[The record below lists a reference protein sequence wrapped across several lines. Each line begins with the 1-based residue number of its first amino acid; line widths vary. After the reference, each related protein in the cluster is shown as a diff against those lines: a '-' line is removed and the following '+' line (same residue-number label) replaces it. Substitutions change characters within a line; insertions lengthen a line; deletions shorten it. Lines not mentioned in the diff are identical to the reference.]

1 MGGLRAVRLA
11 DYRPPAFLVDG
22 VQLFFDLHR
31 QRTLVTAELRLRR
44 NPAADPAAPCVL
56 NGRDLHLVAL
66 LLDHRPLAMDRFRI
80 ENGDLV
86 LDEVPDR
93 FLLSVTTELDPENNT
108 ALEGLYRSGDLYCTQ
123 CEAEGFRRITFYPDR
138 PDVLA
143 VFTTVIT
150 ADRERFPVLLANGN
164 RIGGGECQDGCHYV
178 VWHDPFP
185 KPSYL
190 FALVAGDL
198 GVIEEVH
205 RTPSGRTVRLQLY
218 AHPRHL
224 GRCGHALASL
234 QRAMEWD
241 ERVYGLECD
250 LDQYMIVAVDDFNM
264 GAMEN
269 KGLNLFNARYLL
281 CAPETA
287 TDDDYEAVE
296 AVVAHE
302 YFHNWTGNRVTCRD
316 WFQLSLKEGLT
327 VFRDQEFTADRTSR
341 PTKRIRDVEFLRSH
355 QFREDASPLAH
366 PVRPRSY
373 VEINNFYTVTVYEK
387 GAEIVRMLHTLLG
400 PERFR
405 EGVRLYLD
413 RHDGRAATIE
423 DFVDALASASGR
435 NLDAFLAWY
444 DQAGT
449 PCLRVRA
456 RYEEAAGRL
465 VCRFEQRLP
474 PTPGQP
480 DKRPVPIPVA
490 IGLLAPDGRELP
502 VRIEGEPEEEGEAPR
517 TRVVEVDGAWREVVF
532 TGLAE
537 RPVLSLL
544 RGFSAPVILDYARP
558 AEEYAFLFQHDPDP
572 FCRWEAG
579 QQLATEVICGLVAEE
594 EKGRESGGRDGE
606 AAAVPGWSAFVA
618 AWGAVLADTSLEDG
632 TFHALLLALPSE
644 EYVGERFAV
653 IPVQGIHRARR
664 RLERALGQRFRERLA
679 ERYQALAAAG
689 GEAYRYHPR
698 DAGRRRLK
706 NRCLGMLVAAGGEE
720 GMELALTQHLRAGN
734 MTDSLAALR
743 CLAHT
748 DNPWRLEV
756 LEEFGRRW
764 QDEPLVLDKWFAIQ
778 ATAPLADT
786 LDRVGRLMAHPAFSL
801 RNPNRVRALIGSLAH
816 ANPVVFH
823 APDGSGYRFVADRV
837 VELDRINPQT
847 AARLAT
853 AFSRFSRYGGERRAQ
868 MRAELE
874 RIASVAGLSR
884 DVAEVVSR
892 SLGQR

>member
-1 MGGLRAVRLA
+1 MEEHRPVLLA
-11 DYRPPAFLVDG
+11 DYRPPAFFVDEI
-22 VQLFFDLHR
+22 QLFFELHHH
-31 QRTLVTAELRLRR
+31 RTLVTAEMRLRR

-56 NGRDLHLVAL
+56 HGRDLHLVAL

-80 ENGDLV
+80 EGGDLV
-86 LDEVPDR
+86 LDEPPDR
-93 FLLSVTTELDPENNT
+93 FLLSVTTELEPENNT
-108 ALEGLYRSGDLYCTQ
+108 ALEGLYRSADLYCTQ

-150 ADRERFPVLLANGN
+150 ADRKRFPVLLANGN
-164 RIGGGECQDGCHYV
+164 RIGGGDCLDGCHYA

-198 GVIEEVH
+198 GMIEEEH

-218 AHPRHL
+218 SHYRHL
-224 GRCGHALASL
+224 SQCGHALVSL
-234 QRAMEWD
+234 KRAMEWD
-241 ERVYGLECD
+241 EKVYGLECD

-269 KGLNLFNARYLL
+269 KGLNVFNAKYVL

-341 PTKRIRDVEFLRSH
+341 PTKRIRDVELLRRH

-366 PVRPRSY
+366 PVRPQSY
-373 VEINNFYTVTVYEK
+373 IEINNFYTVTVYEK
-387 GAEIVRMLHTLLG
+387 GAEIIRMLHTLLG

-405 EGVRLYLD
+405 AGVRLYLH
-413 RHDGRAATIE
+413 RHDGQAATIE
-423 DFVDALASASGR
+423 DFLAALAEAGGR
-435 NLDAFLAWY
+435 RLDAFLAWY

-449 PCLRVRA
+449 PRLRVSA
-456 RYEEAAGRL
+456 RYDEAAGRL
-465 VCRFEQRLP
+465 VCRFEQRIP

-490 IGLLAPDGRELP
+490 VGLLAPDGHELP
-502 VRIEGEPEEEGEAPR
+502 VRIVGEPEEGEARR
-517 TRVVEVDGAWREVVF
+517 TRIVEVNDRRQEVVF
-532 TGLAE
+532 CGLAE

-544 RGFSAPVILDYARP
+544 RGFSAPVILEYPRP
-558 AEEYAFLFQHDPDP
+558 VEEQAFLFQYDPDP

-579 QQLATEVICGLVAEE
+579 QQLAADVICGLVAAE
-594 EKGRESGGRDGE
+594 EKGSLCAGAGE
-606 AAAVPGWSAFVA
+606 EAAVPGWAEFVA
-618 AWGAVLADTSLEDG
+618 AWGAVLADASLEDG
-632 TFHALLLALPSE
+632 TFHALLLDLPSE
-644 EYVGERFAV
+644 EYVAERFAV
-653 IPVQGIHRARR
+653 IPVEGIHRARQG
-664 RLERALGQRFRERLA
+664 LERALGQRYRPQLMD
-679 ERYQALAAAG
+679 RYQELAAG
-689 GEAYRYHPR
+689 NGPYCYHPQA
-698 DAGRRRLK
+698 AGRRRLK
-706 NRCLGMLVAAGGEE
+706 NRCLALLTAGADKE
-720 GMELALTQHLRAGN
+720 GLELALTQHLRADN

-756 LEEFGRRW
+756 LAEFGRRW
-764 QDEPLVLDKWFAIQ
+764 RDEPLVLDKWFAIQ
-778 ATAPLADT
+778 ATAPLPDA
-786 LDRVGRLMAHPAFSL
+786 LERVVHLMEHPAFSL
-801 RNPNRVRALIGSLAH
+801 RNPNRVRSLIGAFAH
-816 ANPVVFH
+816 ANPLGFH
-823 APDGSGYRFVADRV
+823 AVDGGGYRFVADRIL
-837 VELDRINPQT
+837 ELDSVNPQI

-853 AFSRFSRYGGERRAQ
+853 AFSRFARYDRERRTR

-874 RIASVAGLSR
+874 RIAAASSLSR

-892 SLGQR
+892 SLAQG